1 MLNFLE
7 PFQLG
12 PSWSSLEERWKE
24 NHLQEKMKKMTSK
37 EERKLFPR
45 KKENH
50 LQGRN
55 GEDVELSEEEISFVI
70 PVSTIPLT
78 ILQLGEHQSKCNK
91 YITHLLQIY
100 NTYAINI

>member
-12 PSWSSLEERWKE
+12 PSWSSLEERW
-24 NHLQEKMKKMTSK
+24 
-37 EERKLFPR
+37 
-45 KKENH
+45 KENH